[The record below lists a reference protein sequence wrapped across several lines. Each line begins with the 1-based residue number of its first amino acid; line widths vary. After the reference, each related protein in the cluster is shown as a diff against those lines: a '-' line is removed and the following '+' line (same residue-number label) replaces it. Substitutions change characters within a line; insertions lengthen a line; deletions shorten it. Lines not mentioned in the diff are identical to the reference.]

1 MSRYISEN
9 LRRIVAIRANYCC
22 EYCRIRE
29 EDTLFVCEVDHI
41 ISIKHGGITELFN
54 LAFACFFCNRNKGSD
69 IATVLLPNREL
80 IRLFDPRNDKWREH
94 FQIDDGLILPLSK
107 IGEATIKVLNMNES
121 EKIIERRDLI
131 LMGLYP
137 S

>member
-1 MSRYISEN
+1 MSRYIPEN

-41 ISIKHGGITELFN
+41 TSIKHGGITELFN

-80 IRLFDPRNDKWREH
+80 IRLFDPRNDNWHEH
-94 FQIDDGLILPLSK
+94 FQIDDGLIIPLSK

-131 LMGLYP
+131 SMGLYP